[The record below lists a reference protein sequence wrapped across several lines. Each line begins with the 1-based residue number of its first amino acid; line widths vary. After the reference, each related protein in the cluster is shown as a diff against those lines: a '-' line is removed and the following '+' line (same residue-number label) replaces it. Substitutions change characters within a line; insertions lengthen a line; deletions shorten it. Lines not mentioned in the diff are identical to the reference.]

1 MVPPVNASQVGLA
14 WNERWHLDLF
24 RKFTVHQC
32 SEYFEDTFWC
42 SFIHQ
47 VLETQPAARYAAIA
61 FSARHWQYD
70 QVETNQIADRESILA
85 LQHSSK
91 AVSCLRKSLMND
103 TPDRAHRETVLVT
116 CLILT
121 MLALFQEDKYAARCH
136 FLSGYKLF
144 QYWEAVDYDVSPNG
158 RALKQAF
165 VQLHLHYMTSNN
177 PRSFVD
183 NQRLVSP
190 QVTDIST
197 NVPLSGDAMTRA
209 QRFVRVIARV
219 VMQCLPHGGFC
230 IGPAGW
236 ALGRGATTLLCVLR
250 MWRSQLKSY
259 SMQEGV
265 LSGFDHD
272 MLTLLELWTVVID
285 IKLAVCDSSEPL
297 EVAYDDYVEQFRSV
311 IEMAESLLQLQSTVE
326 ITLPAIIT
334 KTSLVPALLWC
345 GVKCR
350 DSLIRDD
357 IIRLLD
363 RAKGQDTGIS
373 AVLLA
378 LQRVIEYESEDV
390 KLGTTIPD
398 TARVGSVQLNIQPGQ
413 DQVDLWYRRSRLDP
427 RLHDDHDIWEHH
439 IISV

>member
-1 MVPPVNASQVGLA
+1 LVPPVNASQVGLT

-85 LQHSSK
+85 LQHSCK
-91 AVSCLRKSLMND
+91 AVSCLRKSLIND

-121 MLALFQEDKYAARCH
+121 MLALFQEDDYAARCH

-144 QYWEAVDYDVSPNG
+144 QYWEAVDYDESPNG

-165 VQLHLHYMTSNN
+165 VQLHLHYMTSSN
-177 PRSFVD
+177 PRLFVD

-190 QVTDIST
+190 QITDIYT
-197 NVPLSGDAMTRA
+197 NMPLSGDVVARA

-219 VMQCLPHGGFC
+219 AMQCLPHGGFC

-236 ALGRGATTLLCVLR
+236 ALGRGATALLCVLR
-250 MWRSQLKSY
+250 MWRSQLTAF
-259 SMQEGV
+259 SMQGEV
-265 LSGFDHD
+265 LSEFDHD
-272 MLTLLELWTVVID
+272 ILTLLELWSVVID
-285 IKLAVCDSSEPL
+285 IRLAVCDSSEPL
-297 EVAYDDYVEQFRSV
+297 EVTYDDYVEQFRSV
-311 IEMAESLLQLQSTVE
+311 IQMAKSLLQANLVV
-326 ITLPAIIT
+326 LPEGII

-345 GVKCR
+345 GMKCR
-350 DSLIRDD
+350 DPLIRDD
-357 IIRLLD
+357 ILWLID
-363 RAKGQDTGIS
+363 GVKGQDTGIS

-378 LQRVIEYESEDV
+378 LQRVIEYESEHV
-390 KLGTTIPD
+390 KLGTTIPE
-398 TARVGSVQLNIQPGQ
+398 TARVDSVQLNIQPGQ
-413 DQVDLWYRRSRLDP
+413 DQLDLWYRRSRLDP
-427 RLHDDHDIWEHH
+427 HLHDDHDMWEHH
-439 IISV
+439 IIYI